1 MTTEELTYSLTL
13 AHVPEIGVSKYKA
26 LTSRFGNAKNVFDQP
41 LSVLAEV
48 NGISETT
55 AQRILDAKEDLDVAA
70 AQILVSEQMGIDIV
84 MCNDEK
90 YPSKLNLRRNDAPKF
105 IYTKGECDLETRKI
119 LAVVGTRKASPLYK
133 EICDTIITELA
144 QKHPD
149 LVIIS
154 GLAEG
159 IDISAHTSAINN
171 GLTTIAVL
179 PLPLN
184 KIYPT
189 KNVSIANEIPQNGMI
204 ISEFE
209 FYSSERKENFVT
221 RNRIIAALSD
231 ALLVVESKE
240 DGGSMR
246 TADYAIECDVPV
258 GAVVGGFGKDN
269 SQGCNKLIKEGKASL
284 VSRTQDVERLLG
296 YVESKD
302 YESKRPSKQTVI
314 PSVEAPKPEIKT
326 VPTHDTSALADD
338 ARKVFETIA
347 RNGGSMYLDDLSNEL
362 DMSVN
367 DIIDILFDLEL
378 DGYVA
383 QKSGNLYQIQ

>member
-1 MTTEELTYSLTL
+1 MTTEELAYSLTL
-13 AHVPEIGVSKYKA
+13 AHIPEIGVNKYKA
-26 LTSRFGNAKNVFDQP
+26 LIAKFGDAKNVFNQ
-41 LSVLAEV
+41 SVLTLTNI
-48 NGISETT
+48 NGISEST
-55 AQRILDAKEDLDVAA
+55 AQRILDAKEDIDVAA
-70 AQILVSEQMGIDIV
+70 AQILVAEQNGINII

-90 YPSKLNLRRNDAPKF
+90 YPSKLINRRNDAPKF
-105 IYTKGECDLETRKI
+105 IFTKGECDLETRKI
-119 LAVVGTRKASPLYK
+119 LAVVGTRKSSPLYQ

-159 IDISAHTSAINN
+159 IDITAHISAINN
-171 GLTTIAVL
+171 GLTNIAVL

-221 RNRIIAALSD
+221 RNRIIAALAD
-231 ALLVVESKE
+231 ALLIVESKE

-246 TADYAIECDVPV
+246 TADYAIESGVPI
-258 GAVVGGFGKDN
+258 GAVVGGFGKN
-269 SQGCNKLIKEGKASL
+269 FNQGCNKLIKEGKAFLISK
-284 VSRTQDVERLLG
+284 TQDVERLLG

-302 YESKRPSKQTVI
+302 YGIKVPNKQTVI
-314 PSVEAPKPEIKT
+314 TPEVITKQEAPSSSS
-326 VPTHDTSALADD
+326 HDTSALNDD
-338 ARKVFETIA
+338 AKNVFDCILK
-347 RNGGSMYLDDLSNEL
+347 NGGNMYLDDMIKTL
-362 DMSVN
+362 DMDVN
-367 DIIDILFDLEL
+367 NITDILFDLEL
-378 DGYVA
+378 DGYIS
-383 QKSGNLYQIQ
+383 QKSGNLYQII

>member
-26 LTSRFGNAKNVFDQP
+26 LTSNFGNAKNVFDQP
-41 LSVLAEV
+41 LSALAGIS
-48 NGISETT
+48 GISENT
-55 AQRILDAKEDLDVAA
+55 AQRILDAKDDLDVAA
-70 AQILVSEQMGIDIV
+70 AQILVAEQNGISIV

-90 YPSKLNLRRNDAPKF
+90 YPSKLNQRRSDAPKF
-105 IYTKGECDLETRKI
+105 IYTKGECDLENRKI

-159 IDISAHTSAINN
+159 IDITAHTSAIDN
-171 GLTTIAVL
+171 GLSNIAVL

-184 KIYPT
+184 KIYPA
-189 KNVSIANEIPQNGMI
+189 KNVSIANKIPQNGMI

-221 RNRIIAALSD
+221 RNRIIAALAD
-231 ALLVVESKE
+231 ALLIVESKE
-240 DGGSMR
+240 DGGSMK
-246 TADYAIECDVPV
+246 TADYAIECKVSI
-258 GAVVGGFGKDN
+258 GAVVGGFGAG
-269 SQGCNKLIKEGKASL
+269 STQGCNNLIKEGKAFL
-284 VSRTQDVERLLG
+284 VSKTQDVERLLG

-302 YESKRPSKQTVI
+302 YGIKQ
-314 PSVEAPKPEIKT
+314 PNKQSVTTNIEAPKTDAKPIA
-326 VPTHDTSALADD
+326 THDTSALSDN
-338 ARKVFETIA
+338 ARNVFETIA
-347 RNGGSMYLDDLSNEL
+347 KNGGSMYLDDLTNEL
-362 DMSVN
+362 SMNVN
-367 DIIDILFDLEL
+367 DIVDILFDLEL
-378 DGYVA
+378 DGFVS